1 MSIAH
6 VQSAKVRGSRNAMK
20 HDERS
25 DESLHDALLA
35 GDMHAGAVLYDRYFL
50 QVRNYFINKVAD
62 PGAGDDLA
70 QKTFEVILFK
80 PETYQRRSSFRA
92 YLFGVAHNILRGDYR
107 KRRQLASRRAEVDD
121 LEGLA
126 VADIGPGVSTLA
138 AQKAGAQRLVEA
150 LRQIPI
156 PYQSLFEM
164 YYWQELP
171 GSEIAEILECKE
183 STLRSRLRLAKKA
196 LLDKLGLP
204 RDSLAELLRAMRDM
218 AGWTEAIKTQLAEGR

>member
-1 MSIAH
+1 M
-6 VQSAKVRGSRNAMK
+6 Q
-20 HDERS
+20 HDDRS
-25 DESLHDALLA
+25 DEALHDALLE

-70 QKTFEVILFK
+70 QKTFEVVIFK
-80 PETYQRRSSFRA
+80 PETFQRRSSFRA

-107 KRRQLASRRAEVDD
+107 KWRQQANRRVQVADIED
-121 LEGLA
+121 LA
-126 VADIGPGVSTLA
+126 VADLGPGVSTLA
-138 AQKAGAQRLVEA
+138 AQKAAAQRLVGA

-156 PYQSLFEM
+156 HYQSLFEM

-171 GSEIAEILECKE
+171 GSEIAEICQCKE
-183 STLRSRLRLAKKA
+183 STLRSRLRLAKLA

-204 RDSLAELLRAMRDM
+204 HESLAELLRAVRDM
-218 AGWTEAIKTQLAEGR
+218 AGWTEAIKTQLAEGQ